1 MALNTETLRSRLRI
15 VFGSDPQDMVA
26 KKLNMTQGTISKIL
40 SGNQQP
46 TLETIYH
53 IAEAYNVSVD
63 WLLGLSEKR
72 QVTKYNGETTYAIA
86 TETIGDL
93 VKKGAKIDN
102 EKKSPEAVIHIED
115 PLLRMLLR
123 KSITLAETDRD
134 MYENWAK
141 EKLSL
146 FADKPVLYKGDWNEQ
161 TVDFLASEAV
171 NESDWVQT
179 YECAIQKAK
188 EYADMM
194 GDYDS
199 PFSG

>member
-15 VFGSDPQDMVA
+15 AFGSDPQDMVA

-146 FADKPVLYKGDWNEQ
+146 FADSNKLLAASVKSASPTSTPFASPY
-161 TVDFLASEAV
+161 FLCTESLPRLKSSSSMQGRSSCTSE
-171 NESDWVQT
+171 
-179 YECAIQKAK
+179 
-188 EYADMM
+188 
-194 GDYDS
+194 
-199 PFSG
+199 